1 MRSDLHRAGER
12 KTPVK
17 RASSRSLYSRNL
29 KANTDT
35 QEFLG
40 WLEKWIGAD
49 RFKRIPKE
57 KTRHGS
63 AMINSFEVNKLQF
76 GGEFQRRYGCHR
88 VATCHRS

>member
-1 MRSDLHRAGER
+1 MPQAAAFTAVKLRAD
-12 KTPVK
+12 KD
-17 RASSRSLYSRNL
+17 A
-29 KANTDT
+29 

-40 WLEKWIGAD
+40 WLEKWIGAE

-76 GGEFQRRYGCHR
+76 GGEFHRRCGNHR
-88 VATCHRS
+88 FARGTGANTSPDTPT